1 MEFMDEDF
9 LLNMERA
16 FMRNWLRLLRATK
29 AFLDALSESGATCVS
44 RATAIKFLFAR
55 KFDVLRAHTLWR
67 QHEATRRREG
77 LNKFEPFEEP
87 LKSELETGKFTI
99 LPTRDATGAAI
110 AVFTANKHF
119 PSLTTHQTTLQG
131 VVYQLDVAL
140 TSIETQ
146 RAGLVFIY
154 DMTDSKYTNFDYEL
168 SQKILTLLKGG
179 YPAKLKKVLIVTAP
193 LWFKAPFRILRL
205 FVREK
210 LRERVHTVSAPQ
222 LGVHVPRASL
232 PRQLGGQLEPDH
244 AAWLEHCKNCYTN
257 NLQNSKLDGIIDEY
271 VISNHI
277 PAVKPQNGIIEHEV
291 GCDMTSDRAAR
302 LCDNNTDM
310 HISGDPPYT
319 CDTSPLRNTHGYNG
333 DMKGRHINSGDE
345 DDLDISTRGTW
356 SSGEAS
362 PGLSD
367 EECGGGAG
375 ETPAALLARVRSLRR
390 RGLAAEYEEIRA
402 RPPCGTFHHAKLP
415 SNLAKNRYTDVLC
428 YDHSRV
434 TLSQTDPD
442 DPSSDYINANY
453 VDGYKQKNAFICT
466 QGPLPKT
473 FGDFWRMVWEQGTLV
488 IVMTTR
494 AIERGRVKCGQ
505 YWPLTVGQRVT
516 HAGYSITNELV
527 ETDPDYTITH
537 LVLTELRTEQTRR
550 IWHGQYTRWPDYGV
564 PGGGRAQPVLRFL
577 TRVRRAQQRARADL
591 GDAWAGH
598 SRGPPIVV
606 HCSAGIGRTGTFIT
620 LDICTLR
627 LAAEGAVDVRGTVE
641 RVRAQRAHSIQM
653 PDQYVF
659 CHLAVLEHAVRLAMC
674 SQRGHCAR
682 HRGARAGAARAQH
695 PDARPVMNGYLE
707 SADLTG
713 FDDDNEE
720 ESE

>member
-1 MEFMDEDF
+1 MKEICLRK
-9 LLNMERA
+9 LLV
-16 FMRNWLRLLRATK
+16 FLRATK
-29 AFLDALSESGATCVS
+29 AFLDALSETGVACVS
-44 RATAIKFLFAR
+44 RSTAIKFLLAR
-55 KFDVLRAHTLWR
+55 KFDVARAHTLWR

-77 LNKFEPFEEP
+77 LIKFEPFEDP

-99 LPTRDATGAAI
+99 LSTRDATGAAI

-119 PSLTTHQTTLQG
+119 PAQTTHQTTLQG

-140 TSIETQ
+140 QSVETQ

-168 SQKILTLLKGG
+168 SQKILTMLKGG

-244 AAWLEHCKNCYTN
+244 AAWLEHCRNCYTN
-257 NLQNSKLDGIIDEY
+257 NLNSKLDVIDDY

-277 PAVKPQNGIIEHEV
+277 PPVKPQNGLIDAEV
-291 GCDMTSDRAAR
+291 ACDMTSDRVAR
-302 LCDNNTDM
+302 LDNGSDIM
-310 HISGDPPYT
+310 HISEPPYT
-319 CDTSPLRNTHGYNG
+319 CDPSPLRHAHGYNG
-333 DMKGRHINSGDE
+333 DIKSGNINSGDE
-345 DDLDISTRGTW
+345 DDIDLITRGTW

-367 EECGGGAG
+367 EECGGGGAG
-375 ETPAALLARVRSLRR
+375 ETPAALLARVRALGR
-390 RGLAAEYEEIRA
+390 RGLVAEYEDIRA
-402 RPPCGTFHHAKLP
+402 RPPAGTFHHAKLP

-434 TLSQTDPD
+434 LLSQLDD

-473 FGDFWRMVWEQGTLV
+473 FGDFWRMVWEQGSLV

-494 AIERGRVKCGQ
+494 TVERGRVKCGQ
-505 YWPLTVGQRVT
+505 YWPAAPGARAV
-516 HAGYSITNELV
+516 HAGLAVDTESV
-527 ETDPDYTITH
+527 DVDDDYTVSH
-537 LVLTELRTEQTRR
+537 LLLTDLRTEQRR
-550 IWHGQYTRWPDYGV
+550 RVWHGQYTRWPDYGV
-564 PGGGRAQPVLRFL
+564 PGGGRAAPVLRFL
-577 TRVRRAQQRARADL
+577 ALVRRAQQRARLEL

-606 HCSAGIGRTGTFIT
+606 HCSAGIGRTGTFLT
-620 LDICTLR
+620 LDTCTSR
-627 LAAEGAVDVRGTVE
+627 LAAEGVADVRGAVE
-641 RVRAQRAHSIQM
+641 RIRQQRAHSIQM

-659 CHLAVLEHAVRLAMC
+659 CHLALLEYAVM
-674 SQRGHCAR
+674 H
-682 HRGARAGAARAQH
+682 
-695 PDARPVMNGYLE
+695 GYLE
-707 SADLTG
+707 SADLSG